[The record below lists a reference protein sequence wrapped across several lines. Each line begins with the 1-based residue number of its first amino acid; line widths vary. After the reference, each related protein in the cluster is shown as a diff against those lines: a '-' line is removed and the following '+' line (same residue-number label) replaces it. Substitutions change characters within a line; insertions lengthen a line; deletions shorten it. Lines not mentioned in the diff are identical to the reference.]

1 MNKHIEEKAKFI
13 DLYKSF
19 RRELDDMCVPL
30 VIDELRI
37 VHPVIADGEIV
48 GMIGGFADYIDCLY
62 VLPEYRKR
70 GLARKAALEYV
81 DGKLSYGIRLHIINN
96 NEVAKKFWHS
106 IFVLKE
112 IGNNSVDTL
121 YEIVDVRKEKTDEQ
135 AG

>member
-1 MNKHIEEKAKFI
+1 MNDQIEEKAKFI

-19 RRELDDMCVPL
+19 RAELDDMCIPL
-30 VIDELRI
+30 IIDELRI
-37 VHPVIADGEIV
+37 VHPVIADGEVV
-48 GMIGGFADYIDCLY
+48 GMIGGFTDYIDCMY

-70 GLARKAALEYV
+70 GLARKAALKYV
-81 DGKLSYGIRLHIINN
+81 HGKLSYGIRLRIINN

-135 AG
+135 AD